1 MDSSSILKTFNNHF
15 EEFVNDV
22 QSVFPEDTEILTC
35 KNSVL
40 AIRKANPTMIIKIWR
55 FYIANKYENEINS
68 GDISFFLNKDYNDD
82 LSYMDEQN
90 TRNILNKINILREPI
105 RNMGPENQ
113 SKSMKYIQNLTKL
126 SKMYN
131 K

>member
-1 MDSSSILKTFNNHF
+1 MDSSSILKAFNNHF

-22 QSVFPEDTEILTC
+22 HSVFPEDPEILSC
-35 KNSVL
+35 KNVVL
-40 AIRKANPTMIIKIWR
+40 SIRKANPTMIIKIWKV
-55 FYIANKYENEINS
+55 YITDKYDSQISS

-90 TRNILNKINILREPI
+90 TVNILNKINVLREPI

-113 SKSMKYIQNLTKL
+113 AKSMKYIQNLTKL